1 MVKTRLATD
10 ECLVPRVEFV
20 APNRFEYSSD
30 KTPAS
35 DELLN
40 RINLIASLDNSWVIK
55 EFVFDSFDFS
65 EILHLAD
72 RIYVLTRDRS
82 ERILSAVFSHSFN
95 IFNVQ
100 QARVSAEFAAFRNTG
115 VKFTIPKETV
125 DLFIAQQ
132 GVFEKFEPPKTEK
145 VQILDF
151 SDLVKCTTNKEF
163 CQLLNLPIVDFN
175 FVSKT
180 KELDIDKFEMI
191 ENLDEVKAWIT
202 SYLN

>member
-132 GVFEKFEPPKTEK
+132 GVFEKFEPP
-145 VQILDF
+145 
-151 SDLVKCTTNKEF
+151 
-163 CQLLNLPIVDFN
+163 
-175 FVSKT
+175 
-180 KELDIDKFEMI
+180 
-191 ENLDEVKAWIT
+191 
-202 SYLN
+202 